1 MGHLRFRKSA
11 ITRTGF
17 GRNAYFFTSGNV
29 NEMNPTVPNMTGF
42 YEVENL
48 MTSLPVFDDYK
59 FSGCFQKYIIL
70 PMLKF

>member
-1 MGHLRFRKSA
+1 MGYLRFRKSA

-17 GRNAYFFTSGNV
+17 GRNAYLFTSGNV
-29 NEMNPTVPNMTGF
+29 NETNPMVPNMTGF

-48 MTSLPVFDDYK
+48 MTSLPVFDDYQ
-59 FSGCFQKYIIL
+59 FSDCFQKCIIL